1 VNFVEYGSFVL
12 HPINGYIAE
21 AFLYGSLLCI
31 CIARCR
37 DKCNPRPP
45 SQLLGFENS
54 GSPLSIKQLDRLL
67 KDTIEPGS
75 YQFLCKDVL
84 ANSCINEGAIAAKQQ
99 RCANGNLRKN
109 SLPKQFS
116 MAQASYLDEVKVRA
130 RAWGKRFEQTTAYTY
145 RDLQEKIQTVVEK
158 DTTENG

>member
-31 CIARCR
+31 CIAGSR
-37 DKCNPRPP
+37 DKGSPHPP
-45 SQLLGFENS
+45 VQLAGFENS

-75 YQFLCKDVL
+75 YQFLCKDLL
-84 ANSCINEGAIAAKQQ
+84 AKNHIDEGTIAAEQQ
-99 RCANGNLRKN
+99 RCAKGNLRKN
-109 SLPKQFS
+109 SSPKQSS

-130 RAWGKRFEQTTAYTY
+130 RARGKRFEQTTAYTY